1 MKDEQILEWVR
12 TGRQQKAFTKLY
24 KHFTAIRKM
33 IREKGGNKEDAEDIF
48 QETLIIFSR
57 KCEDPSF
64 VLTASVSTYL
74 YSVAKFLWSDE
85 RKRRARVGGLSETG
99 PDIRQGDEW
108 EHGTELRDVIEQEQ
122 KFKKAET
129 VLSKIGEK
137 CLQLLKLFYLE
148 NRSMK
153 EIASKMEMNSE
164 KIAKNQKYKCLERAK
179 ETYRQSLV
187 LTDPDIRQD
196 DNTQRYEK

>member
-33 IREKGGNKEDAEDIF
+33 IRENGGNKEDAEDIF
-48 QETLIIFSR
+48 QEALIIFSR

-64 VLTASVSTYL
+64 VLTSAVGTYL
-74 YSVAKFLWSDE
+74 YGVSRFLWSDE
-85 RKRRARVGGLSETG
+85 MKKRSRQSEVGA
-99 PDIRQGDEW
+99 DIRRHDGWDEGAEW
-108 EHGTELRDVIEQEQ
+108 ENVVEQEQ
-122 KFKKAET
+122 KFKKAES

-148 NRSMK
+148 NKSMK

-164 KIAKNQKYKCLERAK
+164 KIAKNQKYKCLERARESYRK
-179 ETYRQSLV
+179 EQV
-187 LTDPDIRQD
+187 C
-196 DNTQRYEK
+196 